1 MGDDSENVSL
11 DTLRAYF
18 DERRIGKL
26 SETHPLQSALLQSLY
41 FDYDEGDCFM
51 ESHIM
56 EMLEGKRDSV
66 RKSYSVP
73 ELTNSE
79 QIILKALN
87 SLNALDGED
96 LFTIQDGIELAE
108 DILLATDDS
117 DLPSATITKK
127 PENSRDI
134 GTGSD
139 APFSAPIS
147 APIPQPVQKA
157 KVRTSSTQTDAP
169 AAIVEQNIPVAKKGS
184 FQSGKD
190 KFLQD
195 VRILML
201 NCFSSSSAN

>member
-1 MGDDSENVSL
+1 MSDDYENVSL

-41 FDYDEGDCFM
+41 FDDDGSNCFT
-51 ESHIM
+51 ESLIM
-56 EMLEGKRDSV
+56 KMLEGELDSES
-66 RKSYSVP
+66 KSYGLP

-79 QIILKALN
+79 QMIMAALN

-108 DILLATDDS
+108 DILLATDNS
-117 DLPSATITKK
+117 ITSSTRSTIN
-127 PENSRDI
+127 PESSRDI

-139 APFSAPIS
+139 EPIS
-147 APIPQPVQKA
+147 TPIPQPVQRA
-157 KVRTSSTQTDAP
+157 KVRTSSTQTDSP
-169 AAIVEQNIPVAKKGS
+169 AAIVEQNVPAVKKGS
-184 FQSGKD
+184 FQSGRD

-195 VRILML
+195 VRI
-201 NCFSSSSAN
+201 

>member
-1 MGDDSENVSL
+1 MIEDSGNVSL
-11 DTLRAYF
+11 DALRAYF

-41 FDYDEGDCFM
+41 FDDDGSELFM
-51 ESHIM
+51 ESSIM
-56 EMLEGKRDSV
+56 KLLEVECDSAE
-66 RKSYSVP
+66 SNAHSLP

-79 QIILKALN
+79 QIILTALN
-87 SLNALDGED
+87 CLNELDGEHS
-96 LFTIQDGIELAE
+96 FTIQNGIELAG
-108 DILLATDDS
+108 DILLATDES
-117 DLPSATITKK
+117 ILPLARNTSK

-139 APFSAPIS
+139 APIS
-147 APIPQPVQKA
+147 APIPQPVPRP

-169 AAIVEQNIPVAKKGS
+169 AAIVEQIIPATKKGS

-195 VRILML
+195 VRVSEII
-201 NCFSSSSAN
+201 FRVSASVTKDS